1 MIEFKGVSK
10 TYENNKGGK
19 NVVFDDFDFVLSD
32 NEITCIL
39 GRSGCGK
46 TTLLNMLAGVTD
58 FDGSL
63 TGTDGR
69 VSYIFQDARLLP
81 NLTVAKNLSFVVKNV
96 SDEKIRE
103 TLRLFEIEDKA
114 DVYPDSLSGGQAQR
128 VAVAR
133 AFLYPSRL
141 LLMDEPFSSL
151 DTALKIRLAGVFLD
165 AWKKDER
172 TVLFVTHDV
181 EEAYMM
187 SHRVVVLDEG
197 KIKADVRLSGQP
209 PRNYGETS
217 CEKRALL
224 DLLLS
229 I

>member
-10 TYENNKGGK
+10 IYENDKGGK
-19 NVVFDDFDFVLSD
+19 NVVFDDFDFTISD

-114 DVYPDSLSGGQAQR
+114 DAYPDSLSGGQAQR

-151 DTALKIRLAGVFLD
+151 DTALKIRLARVFLD

-197 KIKADVRLSGQP
+197 KIKADVRLNGQP